1 MGVYLFPRIRPTTPR
16 EHDPNALLDTP
27 GNPAPVVLLGVT
39 IGAALE
45 EERRVSRDLL
55 LENLR
60 WLAAGNPEYAGTDE
74 EGRQNVVVA
83 HLLADDFL
91 LSYIDDQEVTEL
103 FSKIRKGYSP

>member
-1 MGVYLFPRIRPTTPR
+1 M
-16 EHDPNALLDTP
+16 LDLS
-27 GNPAPVVLLGVT
+27 GDRAPAVLLSVT
-39 IGAALE
+39 IGATRE
-45 EERRVSRDLL
+45 EERRVTRDLL

-74 EGRQNVVVA
+74 EGQQNVVVA
-83 HLLADDFL
+83 HLMADDFL